1 MERLRRARPFLLLT
15 LLGLPLIAPLL
26 RATAVPCTHDG
37 HLHYHRIAAIR
48 HAWENGLYL
57 TRWLPDLAF
66 GYGYPFFIYRELPP
80 LYLPFFPHLWGMP
93 LPAASNLF
101 YALTILACGWFMFLW
116 VRDVLGERAALVSAL
131 AYMTA
136 PYVLVDA
143 LVRGNSP
150 ESLALP
156 LLPLLLWSGR
166 RWLVQGT
173 AVSFLISAFT
183 LALLS
188 LSHNISV
195 FIFAPTLLVYLAA
208 LAWLHRLG
216 WLPALLRLMLL
227 FGLGLGMTIFYTGG
241 ALLEMDQVTLQQSTV
256 TRNNDFRFN
265 FATLGEILAPVSAE
279 DPLLLNPPLLFRLGW
294 VPLALA
300 LWGVLRLVGEMRNGR
315 SAGKPARA
323 ERHFHGWLMLVGTAV
338 YLFFALSPSR
348 PLWENIPLID
358 FVQFPWRFVGRAALP
373 LAFLAGVPFAAWGA
387 AGRAAEEQESRKARF
402 IVLPSSFILPLTLVL
417 LVTETLPNLYPN
429 YCAEE
434 GFPTINTVHQYERE
448 TGLVGVDPEGSYF
461 PRTVRQR
468 PQTSPLVA
476 DYEAGRTPQRF
487 DATVLPANAML
498 HQVQYAPLG
507 ATIRLT
513 TPEPFT
519 ARYFTFAFPG
529 WVAQVNGTAVAI
541 TPSDPE
547 GLITFPVPAGTHT
560 LTIAWRATPLRATLT
575 ALSLL
580 ALLATLGV
588 TLALHRRG
596 ATILPPV
603 AHVATD
609 YAVINYRP
617 LLAVALLL
625 LGGKLLADRVETP
638 LRRVAPPAV
647 QNRLLLQGG
656 ELRLEGFNLTRQQV
670 AAGGLFDVD
679 MAWTAVAHPQA
690 DYQTNLWLVGPE
702 GLTWSDKDTQ
712 RPRLYEDAPQ
722 TRAWQPGQWAWDSR
736 EVQVL
741 SGTPPGRYDLVL
753 TLFDKATLQP
763 LTLYNERGE
772 ALGPTAVLTQI
783 EVTMPTVP
791 PTFRPQFPLDV
802 PLGKHL
808 RLLGYNQDR
817 DTAVPGDPLLL
828 TLFWQKVGAG
838 TSVAPL
844 TLILQDETGQAVQ
857 TWSLA
862 LARPDFD
869 LSTWQDGQRLRGQH
883 GLRLRAGLES
893 GRYQLLL
900 NGIPLGALQINAP
913 QRLMTMPPVT
923 TAVVIPF
930 APLQQPPIARLAG
943 YTLTHDADQIALTLV
958 WQAVSETAT
967 SYHVFVHLVDGDGR
981 LLAQSDGEPATWS
994 RPTTGWMPGEYIS
1007 DPHQITL
1014 PPGPTPASLTLRVGL
1029 YEPSSGQRLQTP
1041 TGDFF
1046 TIPLKPTNQ
1055 PTN

>member
-1 MERLRRARPFLLLT
+1 MENLRRARPFLLLS

-37 HLHYHRIAAIR
+37 HLHYHRIAAMR

-116 VRDVLGERAALVSAL
+116 VRDVLGEQAALVSAL
-131 AYMTA
+131 AYMAA
-136 PYVLVDA
+136 PYVLIDA

-173 AVSFLISAFT
+173 AVSFLISTFS

-195 FIFAPTLLVYLAA
+195 FIFAPTLLVYLMA
-208 LAWLHRLG
+208 LSWLHRLG
-216 WLPALLRLMLL
+216 WRTAVLRLGLL

-241 ALLEMDQVTLQQSTV
+241 ALLEMNQVTLQQSTV

-265 FATLGEILAPVSAE
+265 FATLGEILAPVRAE
-279 DPLLLNPPLLFRLGW
+279 DPLLLNPPLYFRLGW

-300 LWGVLRLVGEMRNGR
+300 LWGVLRLVGETRDRQLANTP
-315 SAGKPARA
+315 SARA
-323 ERHFHGWLMLVGTAV
+323 NRHFHGWLMLAGTAV

-373 LAFLAGVPFAAWGA
+373 LAFLAGVPFA
-387 AGRAAEEQESRKARF
+387 GRAAEDGRQARQRAVEQRSRMARF
-402 IVLPSSFILPLTLVL
+402 TLRSSSFLLPLAFFL
-417 LVTETLPNLYPN
+417 LMAETLPNLYPN
-429 YCAEE
+429 YCPEE
-434 GFPTINTVHQYERE
+434 SFPTINTVHQYERE

-468 PQTSPLVA
+468 PQSSPLLA
-476 DYEAGRTPQRF
+476 DYEAGQTPQRF
-487 DATVLPANAML
+487 DMAALPANAIL
-498 HQVQYAPLG
+498 HEVQYTPLG

-529 WVAQVNGTAVAI
+529 WSVQANGTAVPI

-547 GLITFPVPAGTHT
+547 GLITFAVPAGTHT
-560 LTIAWRATPLRATLT
+560 LTIAWRTTPLRTALT

-580 ALLATLGV
+580 ALLVTLGV
-588 TLALHRRG
+588 ALRLRRHAG
-596 ATILPPV
+596 ALLSSTPAAI
-603 AHVATD
+603 D
-609 YAVINYRP
+609 YRP
-617 LLAVALLL
+617 LLVAALLL
-625 LGGKLLADRVETP
+625 LGGKLLADRIETP
-638 LRRVAPPAV
+638 LRRSAPPAV

-670 AAGGLFDVD
+670 EADGLFDVD

-753 TLFDKATLQP
+753 TLFDRATLQP
-763 LTLYNERGE
+763 LTLYNEQGQ

-783 EVTMPTVP
+783 EVTMPTTP

-802 PLGKHL
+802 PLGERL

-817 DTAVPGDPLLL
+817 ETAVPGDPLLL
-828 TLFWQKVGAG
+828 TLFWQKVGDGVPA
-838 TSVAPL
+838 APL
-844 TLILQDETGQAVQ
+844 TLSLQDEVGQAAQ

-869 LSTWQDGQRLRGQH
+869 LATWQNGQRLRGQH

-893 GRYQLLL
+893 GRYQLWLDDV
-900 NGIPLGALQINAP
+900 PLGALQVNAP
-913 QRLMTMPPVT
+913 QRTMTMPTVA
-923 TAVVIPF
+923 TAVAIPF
-930 APLQQPPIARLAG
+930 ALWSQPPIVQLAG
-943 YTLTHDADQIALTLV
+943 HTLTRNANQIALTLV
-958 WQAVSETAT
+958 WQAVLETAT
-967 SYHVFVHLVDGDGR
+967 SYHVFVHLVDENGR
-981 LLAQSDGEPATWS
+981 LLAQSDGEPAAWS
-994 RPTTGWMPGEYIS
+994 RPTTGWVPGEYVS
-1007 DPHQITL
+1007 DPHQLTL
-1014 PPGPTPASLTLRVGL
+1014 PPDPPAGALTLRVGL
-1029 YEPSSGQRLQTP
+1029 YDPSSGQRLQTP

-1046 TIPLKPTNQ
+1046 AIPLP
-1055 PTN
+1055 